1 MVFFQILK
9 SDCSSNVVKC
19 CSDYG
24 LAMFLH
30 IMKEAMNIIRIVVP
44 IILIAMCT
52 VDLVKLVINPDDNNK
67 AKFKGLLNK
76 FLAALIVFFMP
87 VVIDAVMNTV
97 AYALDDDGSI
107 DITNCWK
114 AADEVWSNKK

>member
-9 SDCSSNVVKC
+9 SDCSSNVAKC

-30 IMKEAMNIIRIVVP
+30 IMKEAMNIIQIVVP
-44 IILIAMCT
+44 IILIVMCT

-76 FLAALIVFFMP
+76 FLAALIVFFIP
-87 VVIDAVMNTV
+87 IIVNVVLGTFLNSFEISDCWDDA
-97 AYALDDDGSI
+97 DKI
-107 DITNCWK
+107 
-114 AADEVWSNKK
+114 WSKTQESD